1 MSVHRVSRG
10 SVLVRVAGSFLA
22 LLLAYTLNST
32 GLLIAQGND
41 ADDMLGLLS
50 LNDKE
55 LGEIAA
61 QGLFL
66 PEGLLTYL
74 SDDEL
79 NQGYAQWWLGI
90 PELDFFDSDIQVSG
104 LSYGN
109 TLTVNSAVGVKV
121 YPLPEYIDR
130 IVFENIRI
138 RGLGGAG
145 VSIPESP
152 SIGSVSIENVHFQE
166 LNAVV
171 TLD

>member
-1 MSVHRVSRG
+1 MLAYKGSRI
-10 SVLVRVAGSFLA
+10 SVLLRLAGSFLA
-22 LLLAYTLNST
+22 LLLAYTVIST
-32 GLLIAQGND
+32 GLLIAHGND
-41 ADDMLGLLS
+41 ADDISGLLS

-55 LGEIAA
+55 LSEIAA

-66 PEGLLTYL
+66 PEGLLLYL
-74 SDDEL
+74 NNDKLS
-79 NQGYAQWWLGI
+79 QGYAQWWLGV
-90 PELDFFDSDIQVSG
+90 PALDFFDSDIQVSG
-104 LSYGN
+104 VSYGN
-109 TLTVNSAVGVKV
+109 TLTVNSAAGVKV

-138 RGLGGAG
+138 RGFGGTG

-152 SIGSVSIENVHFQE
+152 PMGSVSIENVHFQE